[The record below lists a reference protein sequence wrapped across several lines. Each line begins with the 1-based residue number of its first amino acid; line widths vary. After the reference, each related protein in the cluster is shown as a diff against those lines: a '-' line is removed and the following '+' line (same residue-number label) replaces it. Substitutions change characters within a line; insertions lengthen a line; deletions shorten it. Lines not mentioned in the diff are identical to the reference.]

1 MSTLANWVNTSLNEK
16 CKADEN
22 MRGSRITADRGRLF
36 HNMK

>member
-16 CKADEN
+16 CKDDE
-22 MRGSRITADRGRLF
+22 SRIPARMNAVRGRLF